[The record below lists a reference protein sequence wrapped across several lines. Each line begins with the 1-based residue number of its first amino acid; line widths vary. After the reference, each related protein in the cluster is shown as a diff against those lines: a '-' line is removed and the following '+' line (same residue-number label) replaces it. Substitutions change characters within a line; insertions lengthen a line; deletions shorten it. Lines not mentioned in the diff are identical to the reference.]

1 MLLQNES
8 APVPESAF
16 ICVHCGRIQPNLPP
30 DVDYFAL
37 FGIPERFLLDESLL
51 ERRFREWQRRLHPDK
66 FAGRQRQEP
75 ASEGHSAH
83 AQALHAEKASALV
96 NAAHDVLKS
105 PHSRALYM
113 LAERG
118 VTLEP
123 EHDDVTE
130 QREMAPDFLEEM
142 LALREQLDEAAQSQ
156 ESLRALA
163 SWISEAK
170 SRVCRELDE
179 AFEQS
184 SQSTDESMRRCRDLA
199 ARLQFYNRLEMAA
212 KERL

>member
-51 ERRFREWQRRLHPDK
+51 ERRFREWQRRLHPDN
-66 FAGRQRQEP
+66 
-75 ASEGHSAH
+75 AH

-130 QREMAPDFLEEM
+130 QREMAPEFLEEM

-156 ESLRALA
+156 EGLRTLA